1 MTRTSP
7 DTHGDNSLEARLLR
21 LEALLDV
28 ATPAAA
34 GGHHSAPTGELD
46 PATLDRLAALA
57 DRLRRL
63 TTAIDERTGACDWD
77 AVDQM
82 AARLLLDQLTAAAR
96 DCRTVAAAATA
107 RLAQAETAVT
117 DIQHELD
124 REKPR
129 ADGLRA

>member
-21 LEALLDV
+21 LEALLD
-28 ATPAAA
+28 AAAPAAA
-34 GGHHSAPTGELD
+34 GSSAPASGELD
-46 PATLDRLAALA
+46 PATLDRLAVLA

-63 TTAIDERTGACDWD
+63 TTAIDERIRACDWD

-82 AARLLLDQLTAAAR
+82 AARLLLDQLTTATR

-107 RLAQAETAVT
+107 RLLQAETAVT
-117 DIQHELD
+117 DIQRELD
-124 REKPR
+124 REKQR